1 MIDYDEIKALIKE
14 INGGKE
20 EETKMTNEE
29 KKEVED
35 PCKDKKNC
43 RGCAH
48 YDGIL
53 CPRNMA
59 AEEFKDNP
67 AFFIAMFLIG
77 IFGVVWLFNH

>member
-1 MIDYDEIKALIKE
+1 
-14 INGGKE
+14 
-20 EETKMTNEE
+20 MTNEQFKEIRESQNPVERNKMEE
-29 KKEVED
+29 KNNQELED

-77 IFGVVWLFNH
+77 IYGLIWLFNH